1 MSRKFHAPVPSGV
14 IRAIRRRSLALF
26 LRMRQIAVDIV
37 HYQMIV
43 SLSSHGKEVSS
54 MKMVRLL
61 IQVPEPI
68 KARLDALRQGGTTA
82 SGFIRHLLE
91 DHFKQ
96 ASAMGRKGR

>member
-1 MSRKFHAPVPSGV
+1 M
-14 IRAIRRRSLALF
+14 
-26 LRMRQIAVDIV
+26 Q
-37 HYQMIV
+37 
-43 SLSSHGKEVSS
+43 GKEVMG

-68 KARLDALRQGGTTA
+68 KARLDALRSEGTTA

-96 ASAMGRKGR
+96 APRVSRKGP

>member
-1 MSRKFHAPVPSGV
+1 
-14 IRAIRRRSLALF
+14 
-26 LRMRQIAVDIV
+26 MR
-37 HYQMIV
+37 
-43 SLSSHGKEVSS
+43 GKGGDS

-68 KARLDALRQGGTTA
+68 KAKLDALRQEGTTA

-96 ASAMGRKGR
+96 APMVSRKGR